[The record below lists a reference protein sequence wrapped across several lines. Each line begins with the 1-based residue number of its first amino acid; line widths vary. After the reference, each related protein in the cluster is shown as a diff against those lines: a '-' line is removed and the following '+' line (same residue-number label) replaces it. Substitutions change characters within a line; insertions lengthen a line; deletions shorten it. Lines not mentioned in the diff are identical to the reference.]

1 MGQRLGGGCP
11 RGRRDAVHLGA
22 GSSGSRTKKEGSGT
36 FLLVP
41 SPRLTMPSPP
51 LGLGRSG
58 GGIPPG
64 VVSLHRQVRAHRG
77 AASGQEGRERTHQ
90 PSSSPWHSH
99 LPLFF
104 MPRGSYRKER
114 LGRRRRDG
122 RRSLAAA
129 TTGPEAGAH
138 WLGLRGADDSG
149 LGKRGQRGLNRGC
162 FLGSALQALGPLQV
176 PSSLASKKGPGPAA
190 LSPTSLLGAGRGP
203 GREAVQKK
211 HSPGVGGLDPSLI
224 SALTASPRASHTSP

>member
-1 MGQRLGGGCP
+1 
-11 RGRRDAVHLGA
+11 
-22 GSSGSRTKKEGSGT
+22 
-36 FLLVP
+36 
-41 SPRLTMPSPP
+41 MPSPP
-51 LGLGRSG
+51 LGLGRG
-58 GGIPPG
+58 GGGTPPG
-64 VVSLHRQVRAHRG
+64 VVILHRQVRAHRG

-104 MPRGSYRKER
+104 MPGGSYRKER
-114 LGRRRRDG
+114 LGRRRRDGRRRRRDG

-162 FLGSALQALGPLQV
+162 FLGSALQALGLLQV

-190 LSPTSLLGAGRGP
+190 LSPTSLPGAGRGP

-211 HSPGVGGLDPSLI
+211 HSPGVDGLDPSRI